1 MRRFVGSGSFNAYHK
16 GDRPPATVKAD
27 FEVVI
32 DDTKLV
38 ELARKAYLNKAGKS
52 KDGPVTV
59 TIKNYTEAPIK

>member
-1 MRRFVGSGSFNAYHK
+1 MRKFTSTGTFNAYHK
-16 GDRPPATVKAD
+16 GSRPPATVKAD
-27 FEVVI
+27 FEVAI

-59 TIKNYTEAPIK
+59 TIRNYTEVPIK